1 MPDYESR
8 SVEAGDRRFLVEA
21 VRFGNGIF
29 VSVTEGERRLGAVE
43 ASLPGGAGP
52 LSTTVIPSRS
62 GSPFVRLVA
71 EKACRQ
77 TGGISIAS
85 VGTEELDDASAR
97 AVASA
102 VAELAGSG

>member
-1 MPDYESR
+1 MSGYASR
-8 SVEAGDRRFLVEA
+8 SVASGDRRFLVEA

-29 VSVTEGERRLGAVE
+29 VSVTEGGRRLGAVE

-52 LSTTVIPSRS
+52 VSTTVIPSRA
-62 GSPFVRLVA
+62 GSPFVRLVS

-77 TGGISIAS
+77 TGGICIAS
-85 VGTEELDDASAR
+85 VGTDELDDESAR

-102 VAELAGSG
+102 VKELAGSG

>member
-1 MPDYESR
+1 MPGYLSR
-8 SVEAGDRRFLVEA
+8 SVASGDRRFLVEA
-21 VRFGNGIF
+21 IRFGNGIF
-29 VSVTEGERRLGAVE
+29 VSVSEGGRRLGAVE

-52 LSTTVIPSRS
+52 VSTTIIPSRS

-85 VGTEELDDASAR
+85 VGTYELDDESAR

-102 VAELAGSG
+102 VTELAGSG